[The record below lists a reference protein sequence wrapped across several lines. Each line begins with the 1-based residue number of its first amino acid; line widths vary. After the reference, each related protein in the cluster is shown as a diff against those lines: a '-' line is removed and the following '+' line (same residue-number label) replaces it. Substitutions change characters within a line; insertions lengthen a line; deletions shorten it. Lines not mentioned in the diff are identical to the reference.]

1 LDAFIL
7 DKASNERVA
16 FAIPNITND
25 ELARMNDEMLT
36 DSQLLQFLDNL
47 EMSADAKAL
56 VAELRAATL
65 KIGET
70 AVRIG
75 RRILEIALVIF
86 NAYPRTAFGAIVGF
100 ILGILIGS
108 IPVLGALLAPIATP
122 LLVALGVA
130 HGYSEDLRDIAVD
143 RKIREALNVYDP
155 LVTAKD

>member
-1 LDAFIL
+1 MDAFIL
-7 DKASNERVA
+7 DKTSNERVA
-16 FAIPNITND
+16 FAIPDITND
-25 ELARMNDEMLT
+25 ELSRMNDEMLT

-56 VAELRAATL
+56 VAELRATTL

-70 AVRIG
+70 AVRVG

-86 NAYPRTAFGAIVGF
+86 NAYPRTAFGAVVGF

-108 IPVLGALLAPIATP
+108 IPVLGALLGPIATP

-130 HGYSEDLRDIAVD
+130 HGYSEDLKDIAVD